1 MKASISLFA
10 FLLLLAASCTKDS
23 TLKPPVTPPVDDT
36 TPVQPYVPTWPMIKT
51 ISYSYNGQ
59 TTTEQYYYD
68 SLWRLTR
75 LEYTGGRSNT
85 YTYSYDSLG
94 VYLNGSML
102 MSFDSRG
109 LALYEYPMY
118 NSYTFNSDSNMTG
131 HSGDNFGH
139 TYSYSNG
146 NMISAHSWVE
156 NGGLGVGFT
165 DVTYTYNTRLNT
177 TGNYNRGT
185 YYRGHSSVNL
195 VERND
200 WNNSLGGG
208 GGGNRGFILYSYV
221 YNNSGWVSQMEE
233 QEARISTIYIDS
245 VTTIYDTTIHTT
257 IYDYTYY

>member
-23 TLKPPVTPPVDDT
+23 TLKPPVTPPA
-36 TPVQPYVPTWPMIKT
+36 QPYVPLWPMIKT
-51 ISYSYNGQ
+51 ISYPYNGQ
-59 TTTEQYYYD
+59 TTTQHYYYD
-68 SLWRLTR
+68 SLWWLTR
-75 LEYTGGRSNT
+75 YEVTGSSNYTIN
-85 YTYSYDSLG
+85 YSYDSIG
-94 VYLNGSML
+94 VYQNGSL
-102 MSFDSRG
+102 FLWLNSSG
-109 LALYEYPMY
+109 LAERELPLYTA
-118 NSYTFNSDSNMTG
+118 YTFNSDSFMIG
-131 HSGDNFGH
+131 HSGDHFGH

-146 NMISAHSWVE
+146 NMTSAHSWVE
-156 NGGLGVGFT
+156 NGGLDVGFT
-165 DVTYTYNTRLNT
+165 DDTYTYNTRLNT
-177 TGNYNRGT
+177 TGNYNRGM

-245 VTTIYDTTIHTT
+245 VTTIYDTTIHTI